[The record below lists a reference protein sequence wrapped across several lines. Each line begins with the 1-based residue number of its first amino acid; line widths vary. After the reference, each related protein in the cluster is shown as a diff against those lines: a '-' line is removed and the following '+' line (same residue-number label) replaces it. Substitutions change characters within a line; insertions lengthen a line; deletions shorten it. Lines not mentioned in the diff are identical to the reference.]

1 MISFSAMEH
10 DFWKGYAV
18 CVLFVWLNV
27 HSCGVSFRFVQCFAL
42 RDCISGTLFNGEHMN
57 KFIINKEVFE
67 IIVAMLE
74 TFTFVN
80 DGICERL
87 SVCES
92 NKLVR

>member
-1 MISFSAMEH
+1 MISGRAM
-10 DFWKGYAV
+10 
-18 CVLFVWLNV
+18 LFVICLFGSITLACLNV
-27 HSCGVSFRFVQCFAL
+27 HSCGVSFRFVLSFAL

-87 SVCES
+87 SMCES
-92 NKLVR
+92 KKLVR